1 MNESQPPG
9 MTARQVRT
17 LLKVLPVALL
27 VGLTLAIWGIYLVHF
42 HLNLIIHGE
51 TATGK
56 VIALERGISSSSSS
70 PAWFPVVKF
79 SAQNAQLVTF
89 RHRTGRS
96 PPAYSKGDEVP
107 VTYLPS
113 APAEALIAE
122 GYWNW
127 LLPLL
132 MLVIGSGL
140 TFISL
145 RGIVGARRR
154 LEQLEER

>member
-89 RHRTGRS
+89 RHR
-96 PPAYSKGDEVP
+96 D
-107 VTYLPS
+107 
-113 APAEALIAE
+113 
-122 GYWNW
+122 
-127 LLPLL
+127 LPLISGPVA
-132 MLVIGSGL
+132 LVESGR
-140 TFISL
+140 FQGMAIRAS
-145 RGIVGARRR
+145 
-154 LEQLEER
+154 